1 MEIWLSMK
9 KNDLY
14 NRKQT
19 YDQNGNQ
26 QGYEKKT
33 TLITDM
39 TNTTQTVIKQAQKN
53 EMIFISVM
61 TYLMHEEINLGIIDI
76 MTFIKNG
83 NTQKAHTN
91 WHIKFVNT

>member
-1 MEIWLSMK
+1 MTFTTESKHTTKMETNRVMK
-9 KNDLY
+9 
-14 NRKQT
+14 
-19 YDQNGNQ
+19 
-26 QGYEKKT
+26 KKT